1 MNASPARWGYIAAGC
16 GCLGLGALGVVL
28 PVVPTTPFVLLAAW
42 CFSRGSQRLH
52 RWLLAHRHFGPLV
65 RDWESNRVI
74 RRRAKVLATA
84 VMVPLVGFMTP
95 FADVPAWTK
104 LLAAALAAW
113 GLVFIWTKPSE
124 TPAEAAAR
132 GSR

>member
-1 MNASPARWGYIAAGC
+1 MTLSAIRWGYIAAGW

-28 PVVPTTPFVLLAAW
+28 PVVPTTPFLLLAAW

-52 RWLLAHRHFGPLV
+52 RWLLDHRHFGPLV
-65 RDWESNRVI
+65 RDWEDGRVI

-84 VMVPLVGFMTP
+84 TLVPLVGFMIP
-95 FADVPAWTK
+95 FADIPAWAK
-104 LLAAALAAW
+104 LLAAALALW
-113 GLVFIWTKPSE
+113 GLVYIWTKPSE